1 MTADLSKTGP
11 DEGRTALIAGVGCY
25 LLWGFLPLYFHLLS
39 ILGVGS
45 WEMIAHRTLWAAP
58 WALLFV
64 VLARQGKQVLAVLRQ
79 PKTLGILALSTA
91 AIFINW
97 SIYVFAV
104 NANHVIEASLGYYIN
119 PLMNM
124 AAGALLF
131 RERISREGAIA
142 IGLASVGV
150 AIQAV
155 ALGHLP
161 VISLGVALSFCVY
174 AILRKQ
180 VKADAQTG
188 LFIECA
194 YLAVPGLLY
203 VLHLNATGAGHF
215 GSTAG
220 VSLLLALAGPA
231 TVVPLVLFAWSARR
245 MPLSTMAFLQFIAPT
260 IQFLIGVLLGEAFTP
275 MRALSFVFI
284 WAGVAVFAYGAWKRT
299 RVVVALQSAE

>member
-1 MTADLSKTGP
+1 MSADLTKNP
-11 DEGRTALIAGVGCY
+11 DEARTALIAGVGCY
-25 LLWGFLPLYFHLLS
+25 LLWGVLPLYFHLLS
-39 ILGVGS
+39 VLGVGS

-58 WALLFV
+58 WAFMAVLL
-64 VLARQGKQVLAVLRQ
+64 AKQGGQVLAVLRQ
-79 PKTLGILALSTA
+79 PKTLLILACSTA
-91 AIFINW
+91 AIFTNW

-104 NANHVIEASLGYYIN
+104 NAGHVIETSLGYYIN

-142 IGLASVGV
+142 IGLAAIGV
-150 AIQAV
+150 AIQTA

-161 VISLGVALSFCVY
+161 LISLGVAFSFCAY

-203 VLHLNATGAGHF
+203 VLHLQSTGAGHF
-215 GSTAG
+215 GTSAG
-220 VSLLLALAGPA
+220 VTTLLLIAGPA
-231 TVVPLVLFAWSARR
+231 TVVPLALFAWSARR
-245 MPLSTMAFLQFIAPT
+245 MPLSAMGFLQFIAPT
-260 IQFLIGVLLGEAFTP
+260 LQFLIGVILGEAFTP

-299 RVVVALQSAE
+299 RVVAPA

>member
-1 MTADLSKTGP
+1 MSADLTTKSP
-11 DEGRTALIAGVGCY
+11 DEARTALIAAVGCY
-25 LLWGFLPLYFHLLS
+25 LLWGFLPLYFHLLAN
-39 ILGVGS
+39 LGVGS

-58 WALLFV
+58 WAFLAVL
-64 VLARQGKQVLAVLRQ
+64 LARQGGQVMAVLRQ
-79 PKTLGILALSTA
+79 PKTMLVLACSTA
-91 AIFINW
+91 AIFTNW

-104 NANHVIEASLGYYIN
+104 NAGHVIETSLGYYIN

-124 AAGALLF
+124 AAGAILF

-142 IGLASVGV
+142 IGLAVIGV
-150 AIQAV
+150 AIQTA

-161 VISLGVALSFCVY
+161 IISLGVAFSFCAY

-203 VLHLNATGAGHF
+203 VLHLQATGVGHF
-215 GSTAG
+215 ATGPG
-220 VSLLLALAGPA
+220 VTTLLLIAGPA
-231 TVVPLVLFAWSARR
+231 TVVPLALFAWSARR
-245 MPLSTMAFLQFIAPT
+245 MPLSAMGFLQFIAPT
-260 IQFLIGVLLGEAFTP
+260 IQFLIGVILGEAFTP

-284 WAGVAVFAYGAWKRT
+284 WLGVAVFAYGAWKRT
-299 RVVVALQSAE
+299 RAVAVA